1 MDEGLMSLLDATLCV
16 NVKQRVFLGDDL
28 HSMISH
34 PIPCACMHQLAHL
47 STVGTYSSS
56 AEIFVSSSLETAI
69 NVCKLQLHFY
79 CCKLLLLC

>member
-47 STVGTYSSS
+47 STVGTYSS
-56 AEIFVSSSLETAI
+56 
-69 NVCKLQLHFY
+69 
-79 CCKLLLLC
+79 